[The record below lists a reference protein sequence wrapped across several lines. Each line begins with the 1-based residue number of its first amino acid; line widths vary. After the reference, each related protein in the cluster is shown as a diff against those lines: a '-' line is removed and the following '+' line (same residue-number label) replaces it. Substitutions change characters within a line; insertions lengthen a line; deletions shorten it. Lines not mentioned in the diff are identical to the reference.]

1 MLTYV
6 CVVCIKLTW
15 CSGSVLFQVPGV
27 RYERFLHDCCHG
39 QLLGTGRLAN
49 GSALVY
55 LLEGGF
61 FSAWPDRGQYKDQ
74 LISVLKLA
82 YLNFN
87 SWKKRNKLRCTQ
99 PRFTPARLNRTS
111 RQTFPCLSSK
121 AATSKILT
129 YWLADL
135 TKQHS
140 DKTSATELDRE
151 VAVCMWAYARSL
163 QVLDGAGM
171 LMKDD
176 EKRAFFD
183 MVLLHLQTYAHLHK
197 KSSGVTGVN
206 LNRSLWQ
213 LVPKHHHFFHCA
225 EDCLITGLNPK
236 MNTLLSAESWIGI
249 MGRISKKCHRS
260 SVDKR
265 SIQRYLATMHFKL
278 KDLQKNRT

>member
-1 MLTYV
+1 MCCLHQAHLV
-6 CVVCIKLTW
+6 LRFRSFPSSW
-15 CSGSVLFQVPGV
+15 GSLWALPPW
-27 RYERFLHDCCHG
+27 
-39 QLLGTGRLAN
+39 LLSWATFGDRSFSQRIGISLSSWRW
-49 GSALVY
+49 
-55 LLEGGF
+55 F

-111 RQTFPCLSSK
+111 NRQTFPCLSSK

-197 KSSGVTGVN
+197 KSSVCHGGKSQPVTLAVSAKAPSFFSLCWGLSYHGVWTP
-206 LNRSLWQ
+206 RWT
-213 LVPKHHHFFHCA
+213 PF
-225 EDCLITGLNPK
+225 
-236 MNTLLSAESWIGI
+236 
-249 MGRISKKCHRS
+249 
-260 SVDKR
+260 
-265 SIQRYLATMHFKL
+265 
-278 KDLQKNRT
+278 